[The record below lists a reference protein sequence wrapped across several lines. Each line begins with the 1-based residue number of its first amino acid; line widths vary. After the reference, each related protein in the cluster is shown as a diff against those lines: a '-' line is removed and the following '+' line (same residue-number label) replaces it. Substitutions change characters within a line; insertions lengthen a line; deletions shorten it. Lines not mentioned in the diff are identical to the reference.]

1 MPVGV
6 YGKYPGKRDFIATN
20 VPRSVLTPLEA
31 WLQGGMASS
40 RESLARAWESA
51 YLVQPI
57 WNFWIG
63 ASVTGVDCAGA
74 LVPSVDRIGRHFPL
88 VILAHAGPE
97 IAGFASWRRVMSSE
111 WPACV
116 HARLLS
122 ALDDHPPSEQQILI
136 DGLSDP
142 EAADKTMPES
152 AASIGNGHRIFIQGA
167 DSESAAEAVASIHR
181 LTSDTMRSIWW
192 TGGSGLVQAQIA
204 TFIGMPDI
212 KFMAAMM
219 SQDRNAV

>member
-1 MPVGV
+1 MPAGV
-6 YGKYPGKRDFIATN
+6 YGKYPGKRDFVATN
-20 VPRSVLTPLEA
+20 VPRSVLAPLEA

-40 RESLARAWESA
+40 RESLGRAWEGA

-57 WNFWIG
+57 WSFWIG

-97 IAGFASWRRVMSSE
+97 TAGLAPWRRIMSSE
-111 WPACV
+111 WPASV
-116 HARLLS
+116 HERLLS
-122 ALDDHPPSEQQILI
+122 ALGDHPPSEQQMLI

-142 EAADKTMPES
+142 EAADKTIPEG
-152 AASIGNGHRIFIQGA
+152 AAPIGNGHRIIIQGA
-167 DSESAAEAVASIHR
+167 ESEPAAEAVASIHH
-181 LTSDTMRSIWW
+181 LTCDTMRSIWW
-192 TGGSGLVQAQIA
+192 TGGSGLVPAQIV

-212 KFMAAMM
+212 SFMAAMM
-219 SQDRNAV
+219 SQDGNAV